1 MLFEVNDLAADRA
14 ALISQPIDRRRRDL
28 LRPDQP
34 AGGTELAWQ
43 VARPVWGQPVGPLA
57 GRLVFGEHPVDA
69 GTAGVGVRLAAG
81 C

>member
-1 MLFEVNDLAADRA
+1 MK
-14 ALISQPIDRRRRDL
+14 ALGK
-28 LRPDQP
+28 